1 MQRFLRAAVRRS
13 EIQSRGCVARAKNLE
28 LSTKQTFNEAL
39 LAELDALYRTAAYLS
54 GDRALAEEL
63 VQEVAVKAIQG
74 QATFRKDAN
83 FRSWLFAILRHTMAD
98 YYRKSGGRPTAI
110 SLEAIQLDGVC
121 LHDNGATALR
131 EASLEQ
137 TLFDQ
142 VWDEEVADALGE
154 LPDEM
159 RLAVLLADVEGVSYQ
174 EIATVMDWPLGS
186 VMSRLHRGR
195 QKLRER
201 LLLYA
206 EHKGYQI

>member
-1 MQRFLRAAVRRS
+1 MP
-13 EIQSRGCVARAKNLE
+13 
-28 LSTKQTFNEAL
+28 TKQIFTEAL

-63 VQEVAVKAIQG
+63 VQDVAVKAMQG
-74 QATFRKDAN
+74 QATFRPDAN

-98 YYRKSGGRPTAI
+98 YYRKSGRRPTAI
-110 SLEAIQLDGVC
+110 SWEAIQFDGICLDG
-121 LHDNGATALR
+121 NGSATLS

-159 RLAVLLADVEGVSYQ
+159 RLAVLFADVEGFSYQ

-186 VMSRLHRGR
+186 VMSRLYRGR

-206 EHKGYQI
+206 EQKGYQR

>member
-1 MQRFLRAAVRRS
+1 MP
-13 EIQSRGCVARAKNLE
+13 IQ
-28 LSTKQTFNEAL
+28 QTFNESL

-63 VQEVAVKAIQG
+63 VQDVAVKAIQG
-74 QATFRKDAN
+74 RATFRPDAN
-83 FRSWLFAILRHTMAD
+83 FRPWLFAILRHTLAD
-98 YYRKSGGRPTAI
+98 YYRASGARPKAI
-110 SLEAIQLDGVC
+110 SLEAITLDGSSHAGNGSAL
-121 LHDNGATALR
+121 LH

-142 VWDEEVADALGE
+142 VWDEEIATALGE

-159 RLAVLLADVEGVSYQ
+159 RLVVLLADVEGFSYQ